1 MWSESSSATRP
12 SPSRESTSSGLSSG
26 AFHDRGALGGAG
38 VDQAE
43 PAAPV
48 RRVLVGAF
56 EPARHR
62 MALAELGE
70 LGAERRRRWC
80 ARSARPAGHIE
91 RRAPDAGLARIV
103 GAGRD
108 QHRAALAHVARD
120 VVEIDDRQHALAR
133 VAVEDDELELVDLL
147 LEQLAR
153 REGDQRQLVD
163 RRAVLLLRRAQ
174 DGEMDEIDAGVG
186 LEQVAPGALAGMR
199 LAGDQQHAQLVA
211 HAVDRDH
218 GAVVDGRELVL
229 ERRRLDLDDV
239 RPGMRDRHVDADA
252 ARPTRTLRVSIVSPS
267 RRTVT
272 CAVPSA
278 ERPGPRPGR

>member
-26 AFHDRGALGGAG
+26 PCITAVPLRGAACRPGGTSRLQCGGSA
-38 VDQAE
+38 
-43 PAAPV
+43 V
-48 RRVLVGAF
+48 RAF

-62 MALAELGE
+62 MALAEIGQRGAKRAVGGAPARLG
-70 LGAERRRRWC
+70 RQDDF
-80 ARSARPAGHIE
+80 E
-91 RRAPDAGLARIV
+91 RRAPDAGLAGVV
-103 GAGRD
+103 GPGRD
-108 QHRAALAHVARD
+108 QHGAAAAHVARD

-153 REGDQRQLVD
+153 RERDQRQLVD
-163 RRAVLLLRRAQ
+163 RRAVLLFRRTQ
-174 DGEMDEIDAGVG
+174 DGEVHEIDRGVR

-218 GAVVDGRELVL
+218 GAVVD
-229 ERRRLDLDDV
+229 RRSARC
-239 RPGMRDRHVDADA
+239 RA
-252 ARPTRTLRVSIVSPS
+252 ARLRS
-267 RRTVT
+267 RR
-272 CAVPSA
+272 CSA
-278 ERPGPRPGR
+278 RRAGSAR